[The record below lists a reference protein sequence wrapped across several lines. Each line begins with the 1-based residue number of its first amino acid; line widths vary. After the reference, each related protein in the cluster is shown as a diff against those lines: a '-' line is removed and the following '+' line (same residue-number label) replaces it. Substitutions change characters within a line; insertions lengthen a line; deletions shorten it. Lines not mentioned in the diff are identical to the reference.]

1 MIIIIYDYNY
11 YDEVRRRPRIAR
23 AARSSAVVVVILK
36 NIFYCRILQV
46 MFAYRMA
53 LFLLHLLPG
62 PKMLSATKLKFDHAL
77 DARTDDPFGTQSQ

>member
-46 MFAYRMA
+46 IAHRMA

-62 PKMLSATKLKFDHAL
+62 PKMPSANKLNSDHAL
-77 DARTDDPFGTQSQ
+77 DALIDDPFGTQSQ